1 MKPQYITIKNVPL
14 NNNCPE
20 CYSREG
26 LQLTFKQL
34 FKETKFFK
42 SITNETTENLNCSV
56 CSTEIFP
63 VMWTEDIERVMN
75 YQKKAFIPKPASF
88 KFKKLAWILFLTIDV
103 LIILTL
109 LVVFDVIKI

>member
-1 MKPQYITIKNVPL
+1 MESQYITIKSVDL

-26 LQLTFKQL
+26 LELTFKQK

-42 SITNETTENLNCSV
+42 SITQETLEKLKCKV
-56 CSTEIFP
+56 CNTDIFP
-63 VMWTEDIERVMN
+63 VMWTDGIERVVA

-88 KFKKLAWILFLTIDV
+88 KLKKITWILFISLDIV
-103 LIILTL
+103 IVVAL
-109 LVVFDVIKI
+109 LFAFGVIKI